1 MVISSG
7 WVGRR
12 VVANC
17 GPTLDLI
24 FCVGSAGAEVGDGEV
39 ACGAV
44 RADQAGLAGRG
55 DVDPGAGCPASC
67 APADGAA
74 GAGQRGA
81 AAAEGVLAA
90 APAGDRKSTR
100 LNSSHPSISYAVFC
114 LKKKS
119 SRIVNERS

>member
-1 MVISSG
+1 MAGIRPANFGPAWVVISLG
-7 WVGRR
+7 RVGRR
-12 VVANC
+12 VVANI

-24 FCVGSAGAEVGDGEV
+24 LCVGSAGAEVRDGEV

-55 DVDPGAGCPASC
+55 FLDPGAGGPASC

-81 AAAEGVLAA
+81 AAAEDVPG
-90 APAGDRKSTR
+90 PAQAG
-100 LNSSHPSISYAVFC
+100 H
-114 LKKKS
+114 
-119 SRIVNERS
+119 